1 MTVEEL
7 KALMDKAYL
16 LSPKGQDR
24 MCDNGWRIYC
34 IHYPFKSLEEIAKEL
49 SYYDKVKIYEAS
61 TRVRGFHD
69 YFAMVK
75 KTDGWF

>member
-1 MTVEEL
+1 MTTEEL
-7 KALMDKAYL
+7 NALMDKAYL
-16 LSPKGQDR
+16 LGPKGQDR

-34 IHYPFKSLEEIAKEL
+34 ISPFKSREEIAKEL

-61 TRVRGFHD
+61 TRVRGLHS

>member
-7 KALMDKAYL
+7 NVLMNKAYL
-16 LSPKGQDR
+16 LGGKGQDR
-24 MCDNGWRIYC
+24 MCDNGWNIVC
-34 IHYPFKSLEEIAKEL
+34 IHYPFESLEEIANKL
-49 SYYDKVKIYEAS
+49 SYYDKVKIYKAS
-61 TRVRGFHD
+61 TSVRGIHN